1 MKTHKTLWCIFACL
15 LIGLLMPVMA
25 WSADDI
31 AAKTAY
37 NALKRIAP
45 DVQLYHQDNHIA
57 RIYGQAFAHGSSAI
71 NSAEQL
77 RLNYAPLLGIS
88 AEDLRP
94 VSVFND
100 KLSTQQVMFDQET
113 NRYKFTLVYYSQ
125 YKNDIPVF
133 RGEIRVLVL
142 NQADYPAVMAS
153 CDIKDLGDF
162 DPSPATASSIN
173 LEQVQK
179 TFLSN
184 YPELVNY
191 TQPRLVIWA
200 GHDSKTTLPQLGV
213 EFTADN
219 GTPATQKFLFI
230 IDPQTNAVIYKENKL
245 IDVNVTGQINGLA
258 TENYLA
264 EQCGNEVT
272 TALPYAWARISGADS
287 AYADATGQFTITNS
301 GSSAVTVISQIKGR
315 YFYVTNQAG
324 SNSQLSQS
332 VTPPGPA
339 TFLFN
344 PSNTEY
350 TRAEVNGY
358 LHANVVRDYAL
369 TYNPTYPTVY
379 TQTNF
384 PVYVNDNDSYYCPGN
399 AWYDGVSLTFCRAG
413 GSYPNTAFA
422 SVIHHEYGHHL
433 VEMAGSGQDEY
444 GEGMG
449 DVMGVLISDTPQ
461 LGLGFTGNC
470 SQALRTA
477 DNNYQY
483 PCTGEIH
490 ECGQLLSGCVWST
503 RNELAATYPSTYR
516 SIISNLA
523 INAMLLRTAND
534 GSITPTITIDYL
546 TLDDTDGNIYNGTP
560 HYPEICAGF
569 GAHNMD
575 CPALQTGVF
584 ITHTPLGNT
593 PSNSAYQVDAVITST
608 EASIDT
614 TIIYW
619 SNGGAY
625 SPVLMTNIGGSNY
638 RGYIPGQSSCTT
650 VSYRIYATDALH
662 NTKYS
667 PESGY
672 HSFYVG
678 TFDTIFVDNVEG
690 GTNGWT
696 HSAVTSGYTDQWAI
710 RNHRNHT
717 TGGTYSWKCG
727 SSSSTGTYSS
737 LSDGGLVTPEITLT
751 SQATLTFWM
760 WAEIENSTTTAAW
773 DGAIVEI
780 SVNGGAFTRITPVDG
795 YPYTTIGG
803 YSHPWTAGTPCWS
816 GDYAWTQM
824 QFDLNAYS
832 GNSVRVRFRFGTD
845 SSVNYEGWYI
855 DDIIVTAAVCDSTP
869 SGTIT
874 GTVSDSRGT
883 LNAVIVTANDG
894 AGHTGVDTTASN
906 GIYSIIVP
914 EGNYGLSF
922 HQIDHRDTS
931 LTGIIVVGDSTT
943 TVNMTMQ
950 RLPGSISGTVT
961 NGGSAIAN
969 VIVSIN
975 DFGLIDTTNSVGAFG
990 FTNLADTTYSLSF
1003 SHPAYLDTTVS
1014 GILVTPGDAT
1024 TRDVVMKKR
1033 NGWLEGI
1040 ISDTSGALLQNVYV
1054 KINNATLLR
1063 GIHGFNDID
1072 RQLSSE
1078 NQKDSDGSM
1087 LLAVDSMYTNSS
1099 GYFISYIPWGN
1110 YNVSFT
1116 KAGFVD
1122 TTLSGLTVAYSD
1134 TTTLALTM
1142 RTINYAPVITS
1153 QAIDT
1158 ATEHAP
1164 FLYVATAT
1172 DANGTTPSLSFSLY
1186 PAWLNVSGDTIAG
1199 TPPEGASST
1208 SFRIIA
1214 SDGEKADTQ
1223 IVSLIVIAVND
1234 RPQITSPDS
1243 ATATEHI
1250 LFSYTATAVD
1260 PEGVTPAIGF
1270 RNYPGWLQVSGT
1282 TISGYPPQNP
1292 HDTSFAVIAFDG
1304 SLADTQL
1311 VTLRVIAVN
1320 DPPTITSLGID
1331 TATINL
1337 EYLYTATATDP
1348 DNLVLDVNFDNYA
1361 GWLSVTGN
1369 TIHGIPPFGSNDTT
1383 FRIIVSDGE
1392 LADSLVVGLIVK
1404 SGCVYLPGDINSDSS
1419 VLGGD
1424 VTFAVRFFKGLG
1436 NQPPDSCYLDS
1447 TGSYLY
1453 VAGDI
1458 NGNCEFRGSDV
1469 TRLVAYF
1476 KGTAEM
1482 SYCHFF
1488 APPPLIKIVRNQTPV
1503 NSLQR

>member
-1 MKTHKTLWCIFACL
+1 MLRLILVCL
-15 LIGLLMPVMA
+15 IMILFIPALVRA
-25 WSADDI
+25 ADDV
-31 AAKTAY
+31 AAKAAY
-37 NALKRIAP
+37 NTLKTVAP
-45 DVQLYHQDNHIA
+45 EAQLYHQDNHLA
-57 RIYGQAFAHGSSAI
+57 RIYGQAFAYGSSAI
-71 NSAEQL
+71 NSAEQV
-77 RLNYAPLLGIS
+77 RLNYSPLLGINP
-88 AEDLRP
+88 EDLKP
-94 VSVFND
+94 ISVFND
-100 KLSTQQVMFDQET
+100 KLSTQQVMFDPATGQ
-113 NRYKFTLVYYSQ
+113 YKFTLVYYSQ

-133 RGEIRVLVL
+133 RGEIRILVL
-142 NQADYPAVMAS
+142 NRPDYPTVMAS
-153 CDIKDLGDF
+153 CDIKDLGNF
-162 DPSPATASSIN
+162 NPSPATGSSIN

-200 GHDSKTTLPQLGV
+200 GYDSKTVQPQLGV

-230 IDPQTNAVIYKENKL
+230 IDPQTNTALYKENKL

-258 TENYLA
+258 TENFLA

-272 TALPYAWARISGADS
+272 TGLPYAWARISGADS
-287 AYADATGQFTITNS
+287 AYADSTGQFTIANS

-358 LHANVVRDYAL
+358 FHANVVRDYTL

-384 PVYVNDNDSYYCPGN
+384 PVYVNDNTGYCPGN
-399 AWYDGVSLTFCRAG
+399 AWYDGVSLTFCRS
-413 GSYPNTAFA
+413 GSGYPNTAFA
-422 SVIHHEYGHHL
+422 PVIHHEYGHHL
-433 VEMAGSGQDEY
+433 VEMAGSGQDAY

-449 DVMGVLISDTPQ
+449 DVMGVLISDTPE

-477 DNNYQY
+477 NNTFQY
-483 PCTGEIH
+483 PCNSDIH
-490 ECGQLLSGCVWST
+490 TCAQLLSGCVWST

-546 TLDDTDGNIYNGTP
+546 TLDDIDGNIYNGTP

-593 PSNSAYQVDAVITST
+593 PSNSAYQVDATITST
-608 EASIDT
+608 EAAIDT

-619 SNGGAY
+619 SNGGTY
-625 SPVLMTNIGGSNY
+625 NPVTMTNIGGSNY
-638 RGYIPGQSSCTT
+638 RGYIPGQSNCTT
-650 VSYRIYATDALH
+650 VNYRIYATDALH
-662 NTKYS
+662 NTKYN

-672 HSFYVG
+672 NSFYIG
-678 TFDTIFVDNVEG
+678 TFDTIFVDNVES

-696 HSAVTSGYTDQWAI
+696 HSAVTSGYSDQWAI
-710 RNHRNHT
+710 RTHRNHT
-717 TGGTYSWKCG
+717 PGGSYAWKCG
-727 SSSSTGTYSS
+727 NSSSSGTYSS
-737 LSDGGLVTPEITLT
+737 LSDGGLVTPAITLT

-760 WAEIENSTTTAAW
+760 WADIENSTATTAW

-780 SVNGGAFTRITPVDG
+780 SVNGGAYTRITPVDS

-824 QFDLNAYS
+824 QFDLNTYA

-855 DDIIVTAAVCDSTP
+855 DDIIITAAVCDSTP

-883 LNAVIVTANDG
+883 VDATIVTANDG

-906 GIYSIIVP
+906 GVYSIIVP
-914 EGNYGLSF
+914 EGIYGLSF

-931 LTGIIVVGDSTT
+931 LTGILVIGDSTT
-943 TVNMTMQ
+943 TVDMALQ
-950 RLPGSISGTVT
+950 RLPGSINGTVT
-961 NGGSAIAN
+961 NGSSAIAN
-969 VIVSIN
+969 VIVLIN
-975 DFGLIDTTNSVGAFG
+975 DFGFLDTTNSVGAYGFG
-990 FTNLADTTYSLSF
+990 NLADTTYSLSF
-1003 SHPAYLDTTVS
+1003 SNPAYIDTTIASVV
-1014 GILVTPGDAT
+1014 VTPGDAT
-1024 TRDVVMKKR
+1024 TRNVIMKKR
-1033 NGWLEGI
+1033 TGWLEGI
-1040 ISDTSGALLQNVYV
+1040 VHDTSGTPMENVFV
-1054 KINNATLLR
+1054 KINNMALLR
-1063 GIHGFNDID
+1063 GIRGLNDID
-1072 RQLSSE
+1072 RSISIG
-1078 NQKDSDGSM
+1078 NQKDNDGNM
-1087 LLAVDSMYTNSS
+1087 TLAVDSLYTDSS
-1099 GYFISYIPWGN
+1099 GYFISAIPWN
-1110 YNVSFT
+1110 AYSVSFT
-1116 KAGFVD
+1116 KTGYRD
-1122 TTLSGLTVAYSD
+1122 TTLSGIIVNYSD
-1134 TTTLALTM
+1134 TTSLAISM
-1142 RTINYAPVITS
+1142 KPINYPPVITS
-1153 QAIDT
+1153 PVIDT
-1158 ATEHAP
+1158 AIEHAP
-1164 FLYVATAT
+1164 FSYVATAT
-1172 DANGTTPSLSFSLY
+1172 DANGTIPSLAFSLY
-1186 PAWLNVSGDTIAG
+1186 PAWLNVLGDTIAG
-1199 TPPEGASST
+1199 TPPEGAHTT

-1223 IVSLIVIAVND
+1223 IVSLIVINVND

-1243 ATATEHI
+1243 AVATEHI
-1250 LFSYTATAVD
+1250 LFTYTAAAID
-1260 PEGVTPAIGF
+1260 PEGVTPAVGF
-1270 RNYPGWLQVSGT
+1270 RNYPGWLQVNGT
-1282 TISGYPPQNP
+1282 IISGYPPQNP
-1292 HDTSFAVIAFDG
+1292 HDTSFVVIASDG

-1320 DPPTITSLGID
+1320 DPPVITSIGID
-1331 TATINL
+1331 TATINST
-1337 EYLYTATATDP
+1337 YLYMATATDP
-1348 DNLVLDVNFDNYA
+1348 DNMTLSIEFSNYA

-1369 TIHGIPPFGSNDTT
+1369 TIHGTAPFGATDTS
-1383 FRIIVSDGE
+1383 FRIIASDGE
-1392 LADSLVVGLIVK
+1392 LNDTLMVSLIIK

-1476 KGTAEM
+1476 KGAAEM

-1488 APPPLIKIVRNQTPV
+1488 PPPFIKIVRNQAPLD
-1503 NSLQR
+1503 SQPR